1 MKVLKITNKNGWTD
15 FLITE
20 SYGHSGKFFETSSK
34 HIVRVKSRPFL
45 YSLEESKAGKRLEY
59 LEALQFDGSVG
70 VSNLEGYASVG
81 FVMGLLDKLGL
92 VEGRGYVPYHL
103 RDYSYAITYGELGY
117 LLAYACRGEE
127 DFPALGKYKP
137 SDPKMKISIIS
148 VESEGQRVP
157 EFRLGQYSSDTLFS
171 KYLED
176 IRLGSRPVP
185 LPLFYGFREY
195 FSEEDVTLLGQVPRG
210 KVLDFLGVDYLED
223 K

>member
-1 MKVLKITNKNGWTD
+1 MKVLKITNKNGRTE

-20 SYGHSGKFFETSSK
+20 SYGHSGEFFETSSK
-34 HIVRVKSRPFL
+34 HVVQVKSRPFL
-45 YSLEESKAGKRLEY
+45 YSLEESRVGKKLEY
-59 LEALQFDGSVG
+59 LEALQFDDSVG

-92 VEGRGYVPYHL
+92 VEDKGYVPYRL
-103 RDYSYAITYGELGY
+103 RDYPYAMTYGEFGY
-117 LLAYACRGEE
+117 LLAYACRSEE
-127 DFPALGKYKP
+127 GFPALGKYKP

-148 VESEGQRVP
+148 IESEGKKVP

-185 LPLFYGFREY
+185 LPLFYGFKEY
-195 FSEEDVTLLGQVPRG
+195 FSEEDVTLLGQVPRRV
-210 KVLDFLGVDYLED
+210 VLDKLGIEY
-223 K
+223 

>member
-1 MKVLKITNKNGWTD
+1 MKVIKITNKNGRTD

-20 SYGHSGKFFETSSK
+20 SYGHSGKFFETSSSR
-34 HIVRVKSRPFL
+34 IAQTKSRPFL
-45 YSLEESKAGKRLEY
+45 YTLEEGKVGKKLEY
-59 LEALQFDGSVG
+59 LEALQFDGGKG

-81 FVMGLLDKLGL
+81 FVMGLLDKLWL
-92 VEGRGYVPYHL
+92 VEDKGYVPYRL

-148 VESEGQRVP
+148 VESEGQKVP

-195 FSEEDVTLLGQVPRG
+195 FSEEDVTLLGQVPRRV
-210 KVLDFLGVDYLED
+210 VLDLLGIEC
-223 K
+223 